1 MNLNRDRKRQSPPPI
16 VFIGLALLAFGAYK
30 FVPALFKNNSS
41 EIHASLEKTGA
52 IDTRLSSGDRILV
65 TSQSTAEKQAGVA
78 AFAKGDYKGAIEQFQ
93 ASLQKNR
100 NDPET
105 AIYLSNAR
113 ASDTNPLKIAV
124 SVPIGSNPN
133 VAQEMLRGVAQ
144 AQDEINANGGIRGQ
158 GLQVEIANDDNSPDI
173 AKQVAESLAN
183 DSKILAVIGHNA
195 SNASVAAAPIYQEK
209 KLVMVTPTSFA
220 NNLSGFGSYIFR
232 TVPAIK
238 SMASPLAEY
247 MAKTANKTSVAIC
260 YDSQAPD
267 NISFKDEFVASFA
280 AVGGKVVPAVC
291 DFSTPAFNS
300 QASIADAVSK
310 GAQALLLAPH
320 IDRIDRAIELAR
332 TNGGKLALY
341 GSTTLYTFQTIKDG
355 QKDVE
360 GLILPVPWHPET
372 NPNNPFPRNAVQRW
386 GGNVSWRTATSFD
399 ATKAAIAGLL
409 QSTNRD
415 GLQQALRNPSFS
427 APGASE
433 DVRFLPTGDRA
444 GNPILVQVKS
454 GGNTGYSFVPINRF

>member
-16 VFIGLALLAFGAYK
+16 VFIGLALIAFGAYK
-30 FVPALFKNNSS
+30 FVPALLKNK
-41 EIHASLEKTGA
+41 SLAQPVTAAKTGPVA
-52 IDTRLSSGDRILV
+52 DRMSLGNRLLV
-65 TSQSTAEKQAGVA
+65 VSQITTEKQAGVA
-78 AFAKGDYKGAIEQFQ
+78 AFAKGDYKAAIEHFQ
-93 ASLQKNR
+93 ASLKNKP

-113 ASDTNPLKIAV
+113 ASDKNPIKIAV
-124 SVPIGSNPN
+124 SLPISSNPN
-133 VAQEMLRGVAQ
+133 VAQEILRGVAQ

-158 GLQVEIANDDNSPDI
+158 GLQVEMADDANSPDI

-183 DSKILAVIGHNA
+183 DPQILAVIGHNA
-195 SNASVAAAPIYQEK
+195 SNASVAAAPTYQEK

-238 SMASPLAEY
+238 SMAAPLAEY
-247 MAKTANKTSVAIC
+247 MAKTANKNSVAIC

-267 NISFKDEFVASFA
+267 NVSFKDEFVASFTA
-280 AVGGKVVPAVC
+280 AGGKVVPAVC
-291 DFSTPAFNS
+291 DFSTPSFDSN
-300 QASIADAVSK
+300 ASIADAVSK
-310 GAQALLLAPH
+310 GAQALMVAPH
-320 IDRIDRAIELAR
+320 IDRIDRAIDLAR
-332 TNGGKLALY
+332 TNQGKLALY

-355 QKDVE
+355 QKDIE
-360 GLILPVPWHPET
+360 GLILPVPWHPQT
-372 NPNNPFPRNAVQRW
+372 NPNNPFSKNAAQRW
-386 GGNVSWRTATSFD
+386 GGKVNWRTATSFD

-409 QSTNRD
+409 QSTTRD
-415 GLQQALRNPSFS
+415 GLQQAMRNPNFS

-444 GNPILVQVKS
+444 GNPILVQVKR
-454 GGNTGYSFVPINRF
+454 GGNTGFEFVPIAN